1 MQRVLLP
8 SWCSPTALKRA
19 IAIGKYPVGVYMPP
33 AYRFLVDTPKR
44 YKVISGGR
52 GSGKTHSIG
61 RALLIKCMQSPISVL
76 CTRQYKENIK
86 QSIGKLWRKIIAEYE
101 LEDFADL
108 QEKKIVFKNGSE
120 ITYFGFDRD
129 SHKIKGTEDTSIV
142 WLEEA
147 DVIKEDAFIQLRDT
161 VRKADSEIWISYNP
175 LHEHDYIHKLFAIDR
190 YSSERLIYKHTTYK
204 DNRFFKDTE
213 NYHDMLADKQNNYAK
228 YLHIWEGHCKTD
240 AENALIT
247 QAEIDELRMPETD
260 VPKLEDMSEIIISVD
275 PAVSSSE
282 NADETGIM
290 VVARDTKAIYV
301 IEDASMKA
309 SPEKWVAKI
318 ISLYDKYKA
327 SCILYEDNQG
337 GKVIEVAIKSTL
349 ESKGHNPY
357 AYKLTAIRAVKDK
370 MARFS
375 QIIVGYNNGI
385 VHHTGDKDKYALL
398 ERQMTT
404 YTGDKGQKSP
414 DRLDALVH
422 GLNKHLEAMRK
433 PRFKPR
439 LGIEPTRKQIDYS
452 TIY

>member
-8 SWCSPTALKRA
+8 SWHTDNIRKQQE
-19 IAIGKYPVGVYMPP
+19 IGNHVTPVYMQP
-33 AYRFLVDTPKR
+33 AYRFLVDTHKR

-52 GSGKTHSIG
+52 GSGKTHSIV
-61 RALLIKCMQSPISVL
+61 RALLIKCLESPISVL

-86 QSIGKLWRKIIAEYE
+86 QSIGKLWRKIIAAYA

-175 LHEHDYIHKLFAIDR
+175 LHEHDYIHKLFAIDS

-204 DNRFFKDTE
+204 NNPFFKDTE

-228 YLHIWEGHCKTD
+228 YLHIWEGHCKSD

-247 QAEIDELRMPETD
+247 QAEIDELRMPIGD
-260 VPKLEDMSEIIISVD
+260 VPNLKDMSEIIISVD

-282 NADETGIM
+282 TADETGII
-290 VVARDTKAIYV
+290 VIARDTKAIYLL
-301 IEDASMKA
+301 EDASMKA
-309 SPEKWVAKI
+309 APEKWVQKI
-318 ISLYDKYKA
+318 ISLYDKYDA
-327 SCILYEDNQG
+327 NCILYEDNQG
-337 GKVIEVAIKSTL
+337 GKVIELAIKSTL
-349 ESKGHNPY
+349 ESHGRF
-357 AYKLTAIRAVKDK
+357 AGAFKLEAVRAVKDK

-375 QIIVGYNNGI
+375 QVIIGYNNKT
-385 VHHTGDKDKYALL
+385 VHHVGKQDNYMLL

-404 YTGDKGQKSP
+404 YTGAKGQKSP

-422 GLNKHLEAMRK
+422 GLKYHLDSLKKPQFKANLSLKIPRK
-433 PRFKPR
+433 EITPHDFF
-439 LGIEPTRKQIDYS
+439 
-452 TIY
+452 